1 VRGGAPAAPAVGVPP
16 APAAAGGPVL
26 GLALAAGAG
35 MAVQSRINGA
45 FALRVAGA
53 EGTLIAPVLAALA
66 SFAVGTVAV
75 AAVALTSGRGRRA
88 LRRPPP
94 GAVRVWMLTGGLLG
108 AFVVSVAA
116 LAVPV
121 VGVALYSVGVVAGQ
135 TTGGLLV
142 DRLGIGPGGRRAL
155 TAPRVVGAVLAVV
168 AVGLGAVGVRA
179 GPGSVL
185 LLVVVAGGGLALA
198 TQAAVNARLAV
209 ALGDPR
215 AASVVSFIV
224 GAGALSALAAALL
237 VATEPSL
244 GDVPPLPLWAGGLIG
259 AAYIGLTTAFVGR
272 VGVLR
277 WSLALVAGQLAGA
290 LVLDV
295 VAPVPGQGL
304 TPAAVAGAL
313 LTLVAVAVAGRPA
326 RGRPGVASTIGG

>member
-1 VRGGAPAAPAVGVPP
+1 M
-16 APAAAGGPVL
+16 L

-45 FALRVAGA
+45 FALRVGGA
-53 EGTLIAPVLAALA
+53 DGAVVAPVLTALA
-66 SFAVGTVAV
+66 SFSVGTLVV
-75 AAVALTSGRGRRA
+75 AAVALSSGRGRRA
-88 LRRPPP
+88 LRRPAP
-94 GAVRVWMLTGGLLG
+94 GAVRTWMLSGGLLG
-108 AFVVSVAA
+108 AVAVSVAA

-121 VGVALYSVGVVAGQ
+121 VGVALFSVGVVAGQ
-135 TTGGLLV
+135 TTGGLAV
-142 DRLGIGPGGRRAL
+142 DRLGLGPGGRRPL
-155 TAPRVVGAVLAVV
+155 TAPRVVGAVLAVA

-185 LLVVVAGGGLALA
+185 LLGVVVGAGLCLA

-215 AASVVSFIV
+215 AASLVSFVV
-224 GAGALSALAAALL
+224 GTTALGALAGGLL
-237 VATEPSL
+237 VATEPAL
-244 GDVPPLPLWAGGLIG
+244 GAVPPLPLWTAGLIG

-290 LVLDV
+290 LVLDAA
-295 VAPVPGQGL
+295 APVPGQGL
-304 TPAAVAGAL
+304 TAAAVAGTL

-326 RGRPGVASTIGG
+326 RGRAARTSTIGG

>member
-1 VRGGAPAAPAVGVPP
+1 VRGGAAAAPAVGTSGTG
-16 APAAAGGPVL
+16 AAGLGPVL

-35 MAVQSRINGA
+35 MAVQSRINGS
-45 FALRVAGA
+45 FALRVAGSDGA
-53 EGTLIAPVLAALA
+53 VLAPVLAALA
-66 SFAVGTVAV
+66 SFSVGTVAV
-75 AAVALTSGRGRRA
+75 TAVALASAPGRRA
-88 LRRPPP
+88 LRRPGP
-94 GAVRVWMLTGGLLG
+94 GAVRVWMLSGGLLG

-185 LLVVVAGGGLALA
+185 LLLGVAGGGLALA

-215 AASVVSFIV
+215 AASVVSFVV
-224 GAGALSALAAALL
+224 GSTALAALAATLL
-237 VATEPSL
+237 VATDPTFGE
-244 GDVPPLPLWAGGLIG
+244 VPPAPLWLGGLIG
-259 AAYIGLTTAFVGR
+259 ATYIGLTTAFVGR

-295 VAPVPGQGL
+295 AAPVPGQGL

-326 RGRPGVASTIGG
+326 RVRAGVASTIGR

>member
-1 VRGGAPAAPAVGVPP
+1 MRGGAPAAPAPGPSRTVP
-16 APAAAGGPVL
+16 AGAGPVL
-26 GLALAAGAG
+26 GLALAAGTG
-35 MAVQSRINGA
+35 MALQSRINGA

-53 EGTLIAPVLAALA
+53 EAVLVAPVLAALA

-75 AAVALTSGRGRRA
+75 AAVALASAPGRRA
-88 LRRPPP
+88 LRRPAP
-94 GAVRVWMLTGGLLG
+94 GAVRAWMLSGGLLG
-108 AFVVSVAA
+108 GFVVSTAA

-135 TTGGLLV
+135 TGGGLLV
-142 DRLGIGPGGRRAL
+142 DRLGIGPGGRRPV
-155 TAPRVVGAVLAVV
+155 TAPRLVGAALAVL
-168 AVGLGAVGVRA
+168 AVGLGAVGVQS

-185 LLVVVAGGGLALA
+185 LLLAAAGSGLALA

-215 AASVVSFIV
+215 AASVVSFVV
-224 GAGALSALAAALL
+224 GSAALAALAAALL
-237 VATEPSL
+237 AGTDPEL
-244 GDVPPLPLWAGGLIG
+244 GEVPPGPLWLGGLIG

-277 WSLALVAGQLAGA
+277 WSLALVAGQLSGA

-313 LTLVAVAVAGRPA
+313 LTGVAVAVAGRPA
-326 RGRPGVASTIGG
+326 RDRAGAASTIGG